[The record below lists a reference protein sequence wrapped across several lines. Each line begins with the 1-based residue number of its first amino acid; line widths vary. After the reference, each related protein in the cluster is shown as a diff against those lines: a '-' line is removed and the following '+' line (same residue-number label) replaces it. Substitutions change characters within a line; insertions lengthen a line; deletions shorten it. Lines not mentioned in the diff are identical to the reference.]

1 MQTSQFIEELASG
14 NASVA
19 KDILIDMLSTR
30 AFESLDAKKIELA
43 RNMFNGSEVQEEELE
58 LSQEEYD
65 QLDELLF
72 NEDIQIDE
80 GTMTHI
86 ELKPHPTRPNTTNVH
101 YKNKNIGT
109 ITKSRNSGMSQ
120 DVRTGKIRKST
131 LGGYPGEHDPTYSTR
146 HKNGET
152 SSGHGDKTNAVAAL
166 RDAHADKLADK
177 RYAKNNK

>member
-1 MQTSQFIEELASG
+1 METKNFINSVSIG
-14 NASVA
+14 NALEA
-19 KDILIDMLSTR
+19 KDALTDMLSTR
-30 AFESLDAKKIELA
+30 AFDALNARKIDIAQTL
-43 RNMFNGSEVQEEELE
+43 FNNDVVEEEVE
-58 LSQEEYD
+58 LTQEEYD

-152 SSGHGDKTNAVAAL
+152 SSDHGDKTNAVAAL